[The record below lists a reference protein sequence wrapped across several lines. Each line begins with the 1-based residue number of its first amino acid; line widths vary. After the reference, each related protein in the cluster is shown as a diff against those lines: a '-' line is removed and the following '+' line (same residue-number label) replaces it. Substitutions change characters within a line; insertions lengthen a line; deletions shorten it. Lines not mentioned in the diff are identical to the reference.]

1 MGQFRII
8 QHDNKKKFRIR
19 SFVYVKKNAKRENW
33 LHWFT
38 KTEIISPDLFPGNQ
52 KKLEP
57 FRLKRNC

>member
-8 QHDNKKKFRIR
+8 QHDNKKKFRIK

-38 KTEIISPDLFPGNQ
+38 KTEIISP
-52 KKLEP
+52 
-57 FRLKRNC
+57 